1 MHKVSIKP
9 QWSIRDEHGESLS
22 PRLLELLAQVHDH
35 GSLSG
40 ACRHSGAS
48 YRHAWNLVR
57 QGEQQIGSPLLRM
70 ARGKG
75 SSLTPLGEKLVWA
88 GHRIA
93 ARLTPLLETLASELE
108 VEIGHVL
115 AADRD
120 LLRVHASH
128 GFAIEKLFERLAEHQ
143 VDVERRY
150 VGSQEAVASLHD
162 GACDLAGFHVP
173 EGEFEARAYAHYA
186 RWFDARDSRVI
197 HVATRHQGLMLAAGN
212 PLKIYGVADLAR
224 AGVRFVNRQRGSGTR
239 FLLDCLLAQ
248 AGIDVARIAGYEQG
262 EYTHAA
268 VAAYVASGMAD
279 VGFGV
284 ETPARRFKLEFLPV
298 ATERYFLI
306 CREAT
311 LQRPAMRAAL
321 DILRS
326 DVYQRA
332 VDELPGY
339 TATRCGQVDTLPQV
353 WAAPASAQPAA
364 ARRAV
369 PRRASKARIE

>member
-1 MHKVSIKP
+1 
-9 QWSIRDEHGESLS
+9 
-22 PRLLELLAQVHDH
+22 
-35 GSLSG
+35 
-40 ACRHSGAS
+40 
-48 YRHAWNLVR
+48 
-57 QGEQQIGSPLLRM
+57 
-70 ARGKG
+70 
-75 SSLTPLGEKLVWA
+75 
-88 GHRIA
+88 
-93 ARLTPLLETLASELE
+93 
-108 VEIGHVL
+108 
-115 AADRD
+115 
-120 LLRVHASH
+120 
-128 GFAIEKLFERLAEHQ
+128 
-143 VDVERRY
+143 
-150 VGSQEAVASLHD
+150 
-162 GACDLAGFHVP
+162 
-173 EGEFEARAYAHYA
+173 
-186 RWFDARDSRVI
+186 VI

-239 FLLDCLLAQ
+239 FLLDCLLEQ
-248 AGIDVARIAGYEQG
+248 AGIDEARIAGYEQG

-311 LQRPAMRAAL
+311 LQRPAMRVAL

-326 DVYQRA
+326 EAYQRA
-332 VDELPGY
+332 VDDLPGY

-353 WAAPASAQPAA
+353 WAPPAGVLPAP

-369 PRRASKARIE
+369 VRRVHKARIE